1 MLAWALWGNQVL
13 KPLYCL
19 LSWLWV
25 AKFNYSTI
33 HCGLNVLIEVHQHCL
48 SSRGRIPINL
58 FIQIPDPMIW
68 HMGCVALSLPSS
80 ILHTAE
86 DRPMPVTSE
95 LSDVCSVMDTEQA
108 TPNLKLHL
116 LPWAGK
122 ESAKGMRKEQMNQ
135 GQNWYFLLLS
145 LKFHSV
151 SWNEIMK
158 SGALNH
164 PMKFLFLLCGVNWGL
179 LIWPGR
185 LESVLTWP
193 TKLLS
198 SQNVMHVHPISAS
211 CWVSPAG
218 IGLGG
223 MICQGQEALVHLA
236 RFALRASDL

>member
-68 HMGCVALSLPSS
+68 HMGRVALSLPSS

-135 GQNWYFLLLS
+135 GQNWYFLLC
-145 LKFHSV
+145 HSNSTPCPEMK
-151 SWNEIMK
+151 SWN
-158 SGALNH
+158 
-164 PMKFLFLLCGVNWGL
+164 PGL
-179 LIWPGR
+179 LTILWSFCFGCAVWT
-185 LESVLTWP
+185 E
-193 TKLLS
+193 
-198 SQNVMHVHPISAS
+198 AS
-211 CWVSPAG
+211 WF
-218 IGLGG
+218 GLGDSN
-223 MICQGQEALVHLA
+223 L
-236 RFALRASDL
+236 F

>member
-68 HMGCVALSLPSS
+68 HMGRVALSLPSS
-80 ILHTAE
+80 ILHTAK

-116 LPWAGK
+116 LPWAGSQPK
-122 ESAKGMRKEQMNQ
+122 EWGRNKWIKVKTGIFYSC
-135 GQNWYFLLLS
+135 
-145 LKFHSV
+145 HSNSTPCPEMK
-151 SWNEIMK
+151 SWNPGLLTILW
-158 SGALNH
+158 S
-164 PMKFLFLLCGVNWGL
+164 FLFLLCVVNWGL

-185 LESVLTWP
+185 L
-193 TKLLS
+193 
-198 SQNVMHVHPISAS
+198 
-211 CWVSPAG
+211 
-218 IGLGG
+218 
-223 MICQGQEALVHLA
+223 
-236 RFALRASDL
+236 

>member
-19 LSWLWV
+19 ISWLWV

-68 HMGCVALSLPSS
+68 HMGRVALSLPSS

-158 SGALNH
+158 SRALNH
-164 PMKFLFLLCGVNWGL
+164 PMKFLFWLCGVNWGL

-185 LESVLTWP
+185 L
-193 TKLLS
+193 
-198 SQNVMHVHPISAS
+198 
-211 CWVSPAG
+211 
-218 IGLGG
+218 
-223 MICQGQEALVHLA
+223 
-236 RFALRASDL
+236 